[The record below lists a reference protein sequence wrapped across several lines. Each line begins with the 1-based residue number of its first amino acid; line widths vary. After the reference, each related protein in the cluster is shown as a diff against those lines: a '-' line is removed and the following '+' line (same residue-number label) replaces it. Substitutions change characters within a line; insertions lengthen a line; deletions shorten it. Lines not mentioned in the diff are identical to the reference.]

1 MRGAREDVTD
11 HAVRSALISCLR
23 GGASSFLEYVGLEAP
38 LDTMI
43 SKLTERY
50 TKTAPADTL
59 VCKFHQLQQEKSE
72 SIRQFAGRIEKLF
85 KRLQLQI
92 PDRYPDKSMMKD
104 RLFYG
109 MQGDLKSSLRYL
121 FDKPDTTYASLLTAA
136 HAAEVDSQKSRQL
149 TAHVKGL
156 TESATKLEPS
166 SDPVLGSV
174 EDKLDQLT
182 TILKAAQ
189 VKKNKRPYTPSKKIQ
204 TKDGKT
210 ESLTEVSKSS
220 PRKKGFEGR
229 CWNCG
234 GWGHPMRECPSQG
247 NGAWGEAS
255 GKPDPPEPK
264 SQDPAQ

>member
-1 MRGAREDVTD
+1 
-11 HAVRSALISCLR
+11 
-23 GGASSFLEYVGLEAP
+23 
-38 LDTMI
+38 MI
-43 SKLTERY
+43 SELTERY

-59 VCKFHQLQQEKSE
+59 VCEFHQLQQEKSE

-121 FDKPDTTYASLLTAA
+121 FDKPDTTYASLLTVA

-149 TAHVKGL
+149 MARVKGL
-156 TESATKLEPS
+156 TESATKLELS

-182 TILKAAQ
+182 TILKVAQ

-234 GWGHPMRECPSQG
+234 GWGHPMRECLSQG
-247 NGAWGEAS
+247 NGARGEAS
-255 GKPDPPEPK
+255 RKPDPPEPK